1 MGKFGYLNS
10 CYIGKIPAMKGSFFT
25 RNTRLIAQK
34 ITEYWHSFNNWFFNT
49 PARAILEAYQA
60 AQEIKNIEIE
70 QFCGQKISPDS
81 GNYSENVMA
90 FWQGN
95 LNRNLAIIKV
105 RLAEFQLGLTFANNS
120 DPSLLEKLK
129 FIDEVISKYNT
140 EVEPNIEPLNINTQ
154 PVENQSNVVDR
165 DIVEP
170 SNTQKLGF
178 FPSSIG
184 RTFKVITKE
193 FRPKAEEEFVINYRI
208 SRNRTRR
215 AIKFLLLLIIVPLLS
230 QHFSKELLVRP
241 LLKNFILENNTH
253 FFLNSEMEEKALNEL
268 NKFEKELQF
277 QKLLHQAPEL
287 SSEEIEAKIK
297 TKALEIAEEFR
308 YKSSSAVS
316 NVFADVI
323 SLISFAMVIV
333 FSQKDIVFVQS
344 LLDKIVYGL
353 SDSAKAFLI
362 ILLTDIFVGF
372 HSPHGWEILLEGLA
386 VHLGLPANRNT
397 IFLFIATFP
406 VILNTIFKYWIF
418 RYLSRLSP
426 SALATLKEMD
436 E

>member
-1 MGKFGYLNS
+1 MN
-10 CYIGKIPAMKGSFFT
+10 
-25 RNTRLIAQK
+25 RNARLIRQK
-34 ITEYWHSFNNWFFNT
+34 MMAYWRSFNRWFLDT
-49 PARAILEAYQA
+49 PERAILEAYQA
-60 AQEIKNIEIE
+60 AQAIQSIEVDK
-70 QFCGQKISPDS
+70 FGGKKISPES
-81 GNYSENVMA
+81 GDYSENVMA

-105 RLAEFQLGLTFANNS
+105 RLAEFQLGLTFANPS
-120 DPSLLEKLK
+120 DPNLLEKLK

-140 EVEPNIEPLNINTQ
+140 KDKPKIAPLSITRQ
-154 PVENQSNVVDR
+154 PVENQSDSTITDITR
-165 DIVEP
+165 DTYT
-170 SNTQKLGF
+170 TQKNSA
-178 FPSSIG
+178 FPRTIG
-184 RTFKVITKE
+184 RTFKTIAQE
-193 FRPKAEEEFVINYRI
+193 LRPKAEEEFVRNYRT

-215 AIKFLLLLIIVPLLS
+215 AVKFLLLLIIVPILT
-230 QHFSKELLVRP
+230 QHFSKKLLVIP
-241 LLKNFILENNTH
+241 LLKPLISENTTRI
-253 FFLNSEMEEKALNEL
+253 FLNVEMEEKALHEL
-268 NKFEKELQF
+268 KNFEKKMEF
-277 QKLLHQAPEL
+277 QNLVRQAPEL
-287 SSEEIEAKIK
+287 SPEKIEAKVK
-297 TKALEIAEEFR
+297 NKAIEIAESFR
-308 YKSSSAVS
+308 YKSITAIS
-316 NVFADVI
+316 NLFADVI

-333 FSQKDIVFVQS
+333 FSKKDIVFLQS

-362 ILLTDIFVGF
+362 ILVTDIFVGF

-386 VHLGLPANRNT
+386 SHLGLPASRNT